1 MSAPIISDGSN
12 SSVSAPNLTS
22 DRSHLKIFT
31 FIWNTQSVRL
41 SETLDLEESTV
52 HRTGVLSSYRFAAEV
67 PDFFIPLMEQIR
79 KHDADLI
86 VIGFQ
91 EDASPGSYFHS
102 HFLIN
107 EMPKHGYQLVKRTKL
122 MGVGDTTY
130 QSLFEMDFKL
140 RGLRLSIYAKTIL
153 AQQILGEEDTLSK
166 DIGPTQ
172 KEYVCS
178 YMFRNKGATCS
189 YIRVPRVGTL
199 AFINAHLPFSS
210 KSLLQSALQHDP
222 MVRTTHLMSQSISFN
237 EIYRHLILDLKVRPD
252 AVIYM
257 GDFNY
262 RVNCEHGATQI
273 SNALQ
278 ERGCKE
284 LYQQIYLHFDELHT
298 EMSKRNIYYLDEGI
312 DNAGPLFLPTAKM
325 SKTRELDYDRG
336 LNGNGDLTQPYQV
349 TNALAGTCFKTGVA
363 DQRIPS
369 WCDRILYR
377 TLTEHGPKMKCLCY
391 QRFDVGQTMKRSDH
405 AGVIGVF
412 MI

>member
-1 MSAPIISDGSN
+1 MTTET
-12 SSVSAPNLTS
+12 PNLASTQ
-22 DRSHLKIFT
+22 SHLRIFA

-41 SETLDLEESTV
+41 CETMDPAESTS
-52 HRTGVLSSYRFAAEV
+52 HRTGVLSPYRFAAEI
-67 PDFFIPLMEQIR
+67 PDFFLPLMEQIR

-102 HFLIN
+102 HFLIS
-107 EMPKHGYQLVKRTKL
+107 EMPKHGYHLVKRTKL

-140 RGLRLSIYAKTIL
+140 RGLRASIYAKTIL
-153 AQQILGEEDTLSK
+153 AQQILEEEDTLTK
-166 DIGPTQ
+166 DIGTTQ

-189 YIRVPRVGTL
+189 YIRVPRVGTI

-210 KSLLQSALQHDP
+210 KSLLQSALQRDP
-222 MVRTTHLMSQSISFN
+222 MVRTNHVLSQNIAFN
-237 EIYRHLILDLKVRPD
+237 EIYRRLILDLKVPPD
-252 AVIYM
+252 YVIYM

-262 RVNCEHGATQI
+262 RVNSEHGATQI

-278 ERGCKE
+278 ERGCQE
-284 LYQQIYLHFDELHT
+284 LYRQIYLHYDELHQ
-298 EMSKRNIYYLDEGI
+298 EMSKYNIYVLEEGV
-312 DNAGPLFLPTAKM
+312 NNEGPLFLPTAKM
-325 SKTRELDYDRG
+325 SKQRTMDYDKG
-336 LNGNGDLTQPYQV
+336 LDGHGDLSQPYQI

-369 WCDRILYR
+369 WCDRVLYK
-377 TLTEHGPKMKCLCY
+377 TITEHGSKMQCLCY
-391 QRFDVGQTMKRSDH
+391 QRFDVGQTMKKSDH
-405 AGVIGVF
+405 AGVISVF
-412 MI
+412 LI